1 MKIGKGNFTTI
12 FKGLCFSVV
21 IFMLAGI
28 SVRAYSDETPGGAK
42 APMAGRFVEDPSV
55 SVPANSYVTFSTVFN
70 GRRYYL
76 GVDTVLA
83 KSGTDTVTYYEGA
96 NYATMWIAGPLWSP
110 TGEVLTNK
118 DYTRTIQS
126 VWLKE
131 KVERNKYLAL
141 GTGSGTYNTLRLLE
155 TGTMWHTEKDSRE
168 ASRYINGFLF
178 YYSNATGIDVYRY
191 LRYDPVYGFSRLYET
206 RPANSQRI
214 SVWDRKT
221 GSDLIYHMTPSTIS
235 FGYDVTHDT
244 VKQPITSQVTYYE
257 SVDRFRSRYDHVDIF
272 ASRSEPITDQ
282 QRLIDDFGLVGHF
295 EWKSNPI
302 DEAHLD
308 LYDGHSKMQYYTI
321 TDYDTSDP
329 ANPVAIWGWKDSTMV
344 WARKNGFRLRDNV
357 WYDTIYAIGK
367 SPINRPTARFLHKPA
382 GGGAPTEGDYIDHND
397 VLYTHFFCHGNE
409 YRDSVNVF
417 RQVFHNAPY
426 TTLTTSSSPNDHVF
440 PYSAAGAVANPSDTA
455 YTFTISGKYK
465 EGNEVHSAD
474 ENVVASSIGEE
485 MTLPIASLPCYRDTI
500 WSDAEP
506 PTYHIDLYDTLLVEA
521 LNIDGT
527 TCNWVAAT
535 YLPARNQIRVKI
547 LPYNSEALVNRT
559 AQIRY
564 TYSYWHSSAEGDQV
578 TDSRVIWIS
587 QEWRGAHDDE
597 LYSFNHKEP
606 LAPNGLQAV
615 HEKHYILYA
624 IPEEPLNLPL
634 HRDHWGYYRW
644 FNYENDKDVQ
654 YGSTWAYTTGN
665 NPKNTR
671 GAEFMPINHTTDAA
685 SRGRWD
691 IIKDAEHPG
700 NPQFTQDHFTKGIRT
715 AVPAVNYPTSSTETV
730 KIACDVSANYDVV
743 TTAATG
749 IGVDLTSLTEPTLG
763 YRQIFDIQ
771 PAKTRAEQLKN
782 VRGNGDGT
790 NPKWLEN
797 YTIVAPAGRA
807 FSIQPQC
814 PIAYRGAEEID
825 EEHLQYIYYFRP
837 APTGTIDPDMGADPG
852 SNYDKAATYARI
864 GEKYTAGKSIR
875 KAKLLTAAEVMAVA
889 SSGKKVVI
897 VNALN
902 GGNAF
907 VLGKDGDD
915 FAQKAIGSITDTA
928 AIRGW
933 IETNVLNPQ
942 QNAYILSI
950 SQPSTNVFN
959 ISHVQSSDKIT
970 LSGSIFGINGLGWQ
984 DPYILGDQTRD
995 LTLSAYS
1002 DAASTAINS
1011 SFSDNLVRM
1020 HIYLRYKIIAWHTR
1034 EGYLTGSTYSRGSYR
1049 NNVHYSESS
1058 VGNAANQAWLFYE
1071 IIEPTDEEHFETPRW
1086 ERSADGSTWEQVA
1099 HWDYSSGES
1108 VTDVAGH
1115 TMTADGALHI
1125 AASVFPTEN
1134 RPILYRLR
1142 TEHFQLAKFRGLT
1155 RSADEEMLKLGDI
1168 ISEDDIERDYD
1179 IIYSLDMEHWPAPG
1193 TNDVVAYNQHFP
1205 WDFTE
1210 LSYHYPLSVIPGDR
1224 RVYNTEMPGEG
1235 EYAFINKFV
1244 SPTGEEFECKA
1255 GAENGYMLCVN
1266 AARKRVTIM
1275 NFDFNQLTCSN
1286 QQIYLVGN
1294 YCNPVNN
1301 DYEPEITADMEGSMD
1316 GNTWTRIYRYKSGKI
1331 PYQSSSASH
1340 WYQMALPIAR
1350 DSIDKYTY
1358 FRCRAE
1364 INGAPSLDAY
1374 LLIDRLRFVE
1384 KARGFTIFQNKVSC
1398 EEKDSVTALIRLDF
1412 ASDTLYRPGKL
1423 VAYQLQKWDK
1433 DANGGEGEYV
1443 PMTYSEVKPGYIKD
1457 GFTVAEG
1464 PRLKTSQNNDYG
1476 YVYVPE
1482 RNYNPANS
1490 ESSPSTHRVT
1500 LVTQAADSLVKWG
1513 LLDSSDKTTRIN
1525 NFKKETANVRTFEQV
1540 ISSDQIYG
1548 ATPHIKSYVDEN
1560 GKWIVYIVCRLAV
1573 SDTEDNTFRV
1583 GMTLMNGLNDRPT
1596 FTEDHC
1602 ATFHIFQVKQRTSLR
1617 VDGKP
1622 WVNAT
1627 RAEVVAADT
1636 LLKAN
1641 ETYRADVQLTV
1652 DPTIQSHTTANPRC
1666 KFDFLH
1672 ANADVRPNN
1681 IAGNAA
1687 FVTKYGCTRDEFVD
1701 AMATFRSDD
1710 ERNPI
1715 REEYEW
1721 AKVKPAD
1728 FTWSG
1733 RTTEVATQ
1741 IYNRLNKLINDGV
1754 LELGLDY
1761 RDIYMGDRTDSWFY
1775 LMPVPASGRVD
1786 LVNGAAAGGDTTIH
1800 TSVCNDT
1807 LWLELHSEAPT
1818 AKLRFGYDSRVGDTY
1833 IIPTIR
1839 ASRSEA
1845 TSNLDVRVAHMS
1857 TADDAYAVV
1866 LGWEKTQLI
1875 GSNDPAWTGV
1885 QIFKYTQDKN
1895 MIGHAPNAFDYY
1907 TTGSVIKFA
1916 PAAGN
1921 NIPLKAGYWYE
1932 FRVPFYAVTKAN
1944 VYTEDPAEP
1953 TGHSQFILAIAPDT
1967 VRWTPEHE
1975 DVANY
1980 WNDDHNWTPAM
1991 HNMPADGFK
2000 ATVPMKD
2007 TKVII
2012 PAVEEGL
2019 SPIVSDVVEDQ
2030 KDTLHY
2036 GYEKNTCSAILFYPN
2051 AEILGQE
2058 KLTYDKA
2065 YVDIP
2070 LTTGTWQ
2077 TFSPALDD
2085 VYSGDMYIPF
2095 ATSYD
2100 KGNPASGASTDT
2112 EDFNPKP
2119 FPFGEGYSGTYNPR
2133 VYPFAFY
2140 QGFYN
2145 SAVPV
2150 AFYNTDK
2157 EGTPIEY
2164 TETKSTSSVDWVK
2177 TNSLSIPYTPGKAC
2191 VLTGYDATDE
2201 DGRPIVIRLPKPED
2215 SYCGFGKNGGTTY
2228 DAGPAVTLTRPNK
2241 LNRNLAYDQYAPSFS
2256 ETDGLTYTLTNSS
2269 ESEIFFFGNPTMSLV
2284 DVYRLCVANADVLKH
2299 EEGTY
2304 SFTAYNL
2311 IEDGNYTVKNIT
2323 GPGQFFIAPMRAVGL
2338 IANATQ
2344 TAAKTLPIKLTPS
2357 ALVAITGEGTIVHSS
2372 DIRPLPRRAI
2382 NIGTTN
2388 EKRLYIAASNE
2399 TDWGT
2404 KKAYLTLGEQEDA
2417 TRGYRFG
2424 EDALSIA
2431 SGLNYYSDESFST
2444 PLSLYTIAD
2453 NEALM
2458 QDIRDT
2464 LSSVPVVFA
2473 TLDNHF
2479 SFDEYTFL
2487 SFAMEGSWDKPVF
2500 LYDAL
2505 TGDSIHIMDGMQIA
2519 VETPISNQ
2527 LRYFINGGEPRQAGQ
2542 NSSTEG
2548 VATGIEEI
2556 NVPINDQMVNGKM
2569 VHVYDVLGRQV
2580 AVLGEN
2586 DLLTQLK
2593 LPTGVYVIQRGNKTE
2608 RVVIR

>member
-1 MKIGKGNFTTI
+1 M
-12 FKGLCFSVV
+12 
-21 IFMLAGI
+21 
-28 SVRAYSDETPGGAK
+28 
-42 APMAGRFVEDPSV
+42 
-55 SVPANSYVTFSTVFN
+55 
-70 GRRYYL
+70 
-76 GVDTVLA
+76 
-83 KSGTDTVTYYEGA
+83 
-96 NYATMWIAGPLWSP
+96 
-110 TGEVLTNK
+110 
-118 DYTRTIQS
+118 
-126 VWLKE
+126 
-131 KVERNKYLAL
+131 
-141 GTGSGTYNTLRLLE
+141 
-155 TGTMWHTEKDSRE
+155 
-168 ASRYINGFLF
+168 
-178 YYSNATGIDVYRY
+178 
-191 LRYDPVYGFSRLYET
+191 
-206 RPANSQRI
+206 
-214 SVWDRKT
+214 
-221 GSDLIYHMTPSTIS
+221 
-235 FGYDVTHDT
+235 
-244 VKQPITSQVTYYE
+244 
-257 SVDRFRSRYDHVDIF
+257 
-272 ASRSEPITDQ
+272 
-282 QRLIDDFGLVGHF
+282 
-295 EWKSNPI
+295 
-302 DEAHLD
+302 
-308 LYDGHSKMQYYTI
+308 
-321 TDYDTSDP
+321 
-329 ANPVAIWGWKDSTMV
+329 
-344 WARKNGFRLRDNV
+344 
-357 WYDTIYAIGK
+357 
-367 SPINRPTARFLHKPA
+367 
-382 GGGAPTEGDYIDHND
+382 
-397 VLYTHFFCHGNE
+397 
-409 YRDSVNVF
+409 
-417 RQVFHNAPY
+417 
-426 TTLTTSSSPNDHVF
+426 
-440 PYSAAGAVANPSDTA
+440 
-455 YTFTISGKYK
+455 
-465 EGNEVHSAD
+465 
-474 ENVVASSIGEE
+474 
-485 MTLPIASLPCYRDTI
+485 
-500 WSDAEP
+500 
-506 PTYHIDLYDTLLVEA
+506 
-521 LNIDGT
+521 
-527 TCNWVAAT
+527 
-535 YLPARNQIRVKI
+535 
-547 LPYNSEALVNRT
+547 
-559 AQIRY
+559 
-564 TYSYWHSSAEGDQV
+564 
-578 TDSRVIWIS
+578 
-587 QEWRGAHDDE
+587 
-597 LYSFNHKEP
+597 
-606 LAPNGLQAV
+606 
-615 HEKHYILYA
+615 
-624 IPEEPLNLPL
+624 
-634 HRDHWGYYRW
+634 
-644 FNYENDKDVQ
+644 
-654 YGSTWAYTTGN
+654 
-665 NPKNTR
+665 
-671 GAEFMPINHTTDAA
+671 
-685 SRGRWD
+685 
-691 IIKDAEHPG
+691 
-700 NPQFTQDHFTKGIRT
+700 
-715 AVPAVNYPTSSTETV
+715 PAVDYPASSTETV

-807 FSIQPQC
+807 FTIQPQC
-814 PIAYRGAEEID
+814 PIAYRGSEEIN

-837 APTGTIDPDMGADPG
+837 ASTGTVDPDMGADPG

-864 GEKYTAGKSIR
+864 GKKYKAGATLR
-875 KAKLLTAAEVMAVA
+875 KAKLLTASEVLTMDID
-889 SSGKKVVI
+889 STKKVFL
-897 VNALN
+897 VNPRRNGGYIL
-902 GGNAF
+902 GGNASDAKIYKQDI
-907 VLGKDGDD
+907 LNNR
-915 FAQKAIGSITDTA
+915 TDTA
-928 AIRGW
+928 DLRKHIEDDILNAGGSYASYQLELKKTGNGVYTLRNPYNGEYLYAHKGAFGW
-933 IETNVLNPQ
+933 RAGADWGESAWQANNKDIHIDTYSSNSGSRITNIDPALVKM
-942 QNAYILSI
+942 AMSASILWSYSGI
-950 SQPSTNVFN
+950 LTAW
-959 ISHVQSSDKIT
+959 SSDRRWGWENWSYDEADLHLLEEGNERAVET
-970 LSGSIFGINGLGWQ
+970 INQGWC
-984 DPYILGDQTRD
+984 
-995 LTLSAYS
+995 
-1002 DAASTAINS
+1002 
-1011 SFSDNLVRM
+1011 
-1020 HIYLRYKIIAWHTR
+1020 
-1034 EGYLTGSTYSRGSYR
+1034 
-1049 NNVHYSESS
+1049 
-1058 VGNAANQAWLFYE
+1058 FYE
-1071 IIEPTDEEHFETPRW
+1071 IIDPIVPEHFETPRW
-1086 ERSADGSTWEQVA
+1086 ERWNGSTWEPVA
-1099 HWDYSSGES
+1099 HWDYSYGETGAGI
-1108 VTDVAGH
+1108 TDVAGH

-1125 AASVFPTEN
+1125 EAGVHTAVNS
-1134 RPILYRLR
+1134 PIFYRLR
-1142 TEHFQLAKFRGLT
+1142 TEHFQLAMFRGLT
-1155 RSADEEMLKLGDI
+1155 RNADTEMLKLGDI
-1168 ISEDDIERDYD
+1168 ISEEDIERDYD

-1193 TNDVVAYNQHFP
+1193 TSDVVAYNQHFP

-1210 LSYHYPLSVIPGDR
+1210 LSYHYPLSVVPRDR

-1244 SPTGEEFECKA
+1244 SPTGEEFECMD

-1266 AARKRVTIM
+1266 AARKRATIM

-1350 DSIDKYTY
+1350 DSIDNYTY

-1364 INGAPSLDAY
+1364 INGAPSPDAY

-1398 EEKDSVTALIRLDF
+1398 EENDSVTALIRLDF

-1482 RNYNPANS
+1482 RSYNPANS
-1490 ESSPSTHRVT
+1490 ESVPSTHRVT

-1513 LLDSSDKTTRIN
+1513 LLDSSQKTARIN
-1525 NFKKETANVRTFEQV
+1525 NFKKETGNVRTFEEV
-1540 ISSDQIYG
+1540 ISNDQIYG
-1548 ATPHIKSYVDEN
+1548 ATPHIKSYVNEN
-1560 GKWIVYIVCRLAV
+1560 GKWVVYIMCRLAV
-1573 SDTEDNTFRV
+1573 ANTEDNTFRV

-1602 ATFHIFQVKQRTSLR
+1602 ATFHIFKVKHLTSLR
-1617 VDGKP
+1617 VDGNEWTNHP
-1622 WVNAT
+1622 RSWYDGSD
-1627 RAEVVAADT
+1627 AEHT
-1636 LLKAN
+1636 WLKAN
-1641 ETYRADVQLTV
+1641 ETYRADIQLTV

-1681 IAGNAA
+1681 TAGNAA

-1701 AMATFRSDD
+1701 AMQTFRNDD
-1710 ERNPI
+1710 ENNKI

-1733 RTTEVATQ
+1733 RSMEQATA

-1775 LMPVPASGRVD
+1775 LMPIPASGRVD
-1786 LVNGAAAGGDTTIH
+1786 LDNGAAAGGDTTIH

-1807 LWLELHSEAPT
+1807 LWLELHSEAPEY
-1818 AKLRFGYDSRVGDTY
+1818 KLRYGFDSRVGDTY
-1833 IIPTIR
+1833 IVPTIR
-1839 ASRSEA
+1839 ASKTDANSTLNVRIAFITDEA
-1845 TSNLDVRVAHMS
+1845 NKATVIGHDS
-1857 TADDAYAVV
+1857 TRLV
-1866 LGWEKTQLI
+1866 ET
-1875 GSNDPAWTGV
+1875 NDPEWTAADPAKKV
-1885 QIFKYTQDKN
+1885 YYRQDKN
-1895 MIGHAPNAFDYY
+1895 VLSPAANLNDYY
-1907 TTGSVIKFA
+1907 NKGDIVHFTKQGSFS
-1916 PAAGN
+1916 
-1921 NIPLKAGYWYE
+1921 LKAGYWYRFE
-1932 FRVPFYAVTKAN
+1932 SAFFGTTTPTDEYNVNEAVYAN
-1944 VYTEDPAEP
+1944 VK
-1953 TGHSQFILAIAPDT
+1953 GHTSFILAIAPDT
-1967 VRWTPEHE
+1967 VRWTPAHP
-1975 DVANY
+1975 DAANY
-1980 WNDDHNWTPAM
+1980 WNDDANWTPVM
-1991 HNMPADGFK
+1991 HNTPAGGFK

-2051 AEILGQE
+2051 AQILGQE

-2065 YVDIP
+2065 YVDVP
-2070 LTTGTWQ
+2070 LTTGTWM

-2095 ATSYD
+2095 STSYN
-2100 KGNPASGASTDT
+2100 KANPASGASTDT

-2256 ETDGLTYTLTNSS
+2256 TENGLTYTLTNAS
-2269 ESEIFFFGNPTMSLV
+2269 ESNIFFFGNPTMSLV

-2311 IEDGNYTVKNIT
+2311 IEDGNYIVKNIT

-2372 DIRPLPRRAI
+2372 DIRPMPRRAI
-2382 NIGTTN
+2382 HIGTTN

-2505 TGDSIHIMDGMQIA
+2505 TGDSIRIMDGMQIA

-2527 LRYFINGGEPRQAGQ
+2527 LRYFINGGGIR
-2542 NSSTEG
+2542 STEQTTG
-2548 VATGIEEI
+2548 GEEIPTGIEEI